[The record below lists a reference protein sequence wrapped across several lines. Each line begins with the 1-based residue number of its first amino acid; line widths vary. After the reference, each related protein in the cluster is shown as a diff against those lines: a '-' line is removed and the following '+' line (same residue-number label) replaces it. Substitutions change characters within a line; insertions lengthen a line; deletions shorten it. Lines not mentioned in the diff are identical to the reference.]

1 MKKIVDLYLDRP
13 RLFLLA
19 MLFIIAG
26 GLLSYDSLPR
36 QENPQLAERW
46 GDITAV
52 LPGATP
58 QRVEAQIAD
67 VLETQL
73 REIDEIKTIESN
85 SLTGIA
91 RVGIEFKEAI
101 GTGETDEVWAKIQDK
116 LNESTALIPP
126 GTSVRLSHSGP
137 PTTLL
142 FALQWQVGGDP
153 QPVILSRLAN
163 QLKRKLANIVNS
175 EQALVFGDTKE
186 EIFVGADLDL
196 LTDAGMNIQSIA
208 TAIERY
214 DSKSAIGNIVGQGSE
229 FRIKAQD
236 NITLVND
243 LRKLPLKTLDGYQI
257 IRLED
262 VATVKKLP
270 VDPPV
275 EIVSYNGK
283 PSVFVDVRGKF
294 SQRTDLYSEA
304 VLRVADTFKAGLPD
318 EIGLELIYNE
328 SDYVEEKFSFLMQS
342 ILLATFIVL
351 FLSYLLLGPRSAV
364 IVSAVVPLT
373 ILLVLIGCTVL
384 DVPLHQT
391 SVTGI
396 ILSLGL
402 LIDNSIIVV
411 EDYRYRKSLN
421 LVNRQAIYAS
431 IRHLSLPLLAAT
443 VTTGLAFMPM
453 AAGKGASPEF
463 VGDMAITIIL
473 AVTSSLFLAL
483 TVVPVLLK
491 TMEDS
496 NFLNLNKSENIGFSH
511 AGMRAK
517 YRACLAW
524 AFFKPRRALAL
535 SLTLPILGF
544 VSVGFL
550 DTDFF
555 PNQGK
560 NFFRV
565 DVELDANASIYAT
578 NKRVSSIRDQVL
590 LEDYIETDMWW
601 VGRRL
606 PRLLYNVIG
615 GSSGEGADNLATGVF
630 FTSSYREMESSLTDL
645 AKRLEKDHADVRVR
659 VSKFT
664 SGPPVEFP
672 VVIAIFG
679 EDNQVLKSLGE
690 ELKAILAKSPEV
702 SDVFADQ
709 SASVTGLQ
717 VTFDEVN
724 LAFSSKSSKEI
735 IDEISS
741 STRGLYVGSMLDG
754 NKEIPIRIKNKN
766 SESSEINQAAFIPIN
781 SAEGFDYV
789 ESFSDISYTSEIN
802 QINRYQGSRN
812 NAVKASV
819 YPGTLGSNVLTDVAD
834 ELKAFEDS
842 LPTGYSL
849 RQFGESDERA
859 ESFGQIFSSFF
870 FFMGL
875 IVVAL
880 VVILNS
886 FRQAGV
892 ILFVGTLCIGLGFLG
907 MFVGSQNFGFIGLVG
922 IVGLAGLAINDSI
935 VVLSH
940 LNEDA
945 GAGQISKDTL
955 IETIIRSTRHILTT
969 SVTTMGGLLPLLFDK
984 FFESL
989 AWAMCF
995 GVMGS
1000 ALLALLLIPS
1010 MFCYLGKVSNG
1021 AAAYSKAESNQLPR
1035 SLPIT

>member
-58 QRVEAQIAD
+58 QRMETQVAD

-73 REIDEIKTIESN
+73 REIDEIKTIESR
-85 SLTGIA
+85 SFSGMVS
-91 RVGIEFKEAI
+91 VGLEFKEDV
-101 GTGETDEVWAKIQDK
+101 GKGETDEVWAKVQDMVS
-116 LNESTALIPP
+116 ESAALVPP
-126 GTSVRLSHSGP
+126 GTSMTLSHSGP
-137 PTTLL
+137 PTTVL
-142 FALQWQVGGDP
+142 FALQWRGDGDP
-153 QPVILSRLAN
+153 QPVILSRLAS

-175 EQALVFGDTKE
+175 EKALIFGDTQE

-208 TAIERY
+208 TAIDRY
-214 DSKSAIGNIVGQGSE
+214 DSKRAIGNIVGQGSE

-236 NITLVND
+236 NIRLVND
-243 LRKLPLKTLDGYQI
+243 LRKLPLKTLDANQI

-262 VATVKKLP
+262 VATVEKLP
-270 VDPPV
+270 VDPPI

-294 SQRTDLYSEA
+294 SQRTDLYSSA
-304 VLRVADTFKAGLPD
+304 VLRVADSFKARLPD
-318 EIGLELIYNE
+318 EIGLEVIYNK

-373 ILLVLIGCTVL
+373 ILLVLIGCTIL

-411 EDYRYRKSLN
+411 EDYKYRKSLN

-496 NFLNLNKSENIGFSH
+496 NFLNLNKSQNSGFSH
-511 AGMRAK
+511 PGMRDQ
-517 YRACLAW
+517 YRKFLAW
-524 AFFKPRRALAL
+524 AFYKPSRALIL
-535 SLTLPILGF
+535 SLILPMLGF
-544 VSVGFL
+544 VSFGFL

-560 NFFRV
+560 AMFRV

-578 NKRVSSIRDQVL
+578 NERIASIRDQVL
-590 LEDYIETDMWW
+590 LEEYIETDMWW

-615 GSSGEGADNLATGVF
+615 GSSGEGSDNLATGVF
-630 FTSSYREMESSLTDL
+630 FTSSFEEMDSNLADL
-645 AKRLEKDHADVRVR
+645 AKRLEKDHADIRVR

-664 SGPPVEFP
+664 NGPPVEFP
-672 VVIAIFG
+672 VVIAVFG
-679 EDNQVLKSLGE
+679 EDIQILKSLGE
-690 ELKAILAKSPEV
+690 ELKSILAKSPQV
-702 SDVFADQ
+702 VDVLADQ

-717 VTFDEVN
+717 INFDEVN
-724 LAFSSKSSKEI
+724 LAFSSKSSKDI
-735 IDEISS
+735 INEISS

-766 SESSEINQAAFIPIN
+766 RESSELNQAAFLAIN

-789 ESFSDISYTSEIN
+789 ESFSDISYSSEIN

-812 NAVKASV
+812 NAVKAAV

-834 ELKAFEDS
+834 ELRAFEDS

-849 RQFGESDERA
+849 KQFGDAEERA
-859 ESFGQIFSSFF
+859 ESFGQIFSTFF

-880 VVILNS
+880 VMILNS
-886 FRQAGV
+886 FRQASI

-907 MFVGSQNFGFIGLVG
+907 MFVGFQNFGFIGLVG

-945 GAGQISKDTL
+945 GTSKISKHKL
-955 IETIIRSTRHILTT
+955 IETTIRSTRHIVTT
-969 SVTTMGGLLPLLFDK
+969 SLTTMGGLLPLLFDK
-984 FFESL
+984 FFETL

-1010 MFCYLGKVSNG
+1010 MFCFLGKVH
-1021 AAAYSKAESNQLPR
+1021 Q
-1035 SLPIT
+1035 

>member
-58 QRVEAQIAD
+58 QRMETQVAD

-73 REIDEIKTIESN
+73 REIDEIKTIESR
-85 SLTGIA
+85 SFSGMVS
-91 RVGIEFKEAI
+91 VGLEFKEDV
-101 GTGETDEVWAKIQDK
+101 GKGETDEVWAKVQDMVS
-116 LNESTALIPP
+116 ESAALVPP
-126 GTSVRLSHSGP
+126 GTSMTLSHSGP
-137 PTTLL
+137 PTTVL
-142 FALQWQVGGDP
+142 FALQWRGDGDP
-153 QPVILSRLAN
+153 QPVILSRLAS

-175 EQALVFGDTKE
+175 EKALIFGDTQE

-208 TAIERY
+208 TAIDRY
-214 DSKSAIGNIVGQGSE
+214 DSKRAIGNIVGQSSE

-236 NITLVND
+236 NIRLVND
-243 LRKLPLKTLDGYQI
+243 LRKLPLKTLDANQI

-262 VATVKKLP
+262 VATVEKLP
-270 VDPPV
+270 VDPPI

-294 SQRTDLYSEA
+294 SQRTDLYSSA
-304 VLRVADTFKAGLPD
+304 VLRVADSFKAGLPD
-318 EIGLELIYNE
+318 EIGLEVIYNE

-373 ILLVLIGCTVL
+373 ILLVLIGCTIL

-411 EDYRYRKSLN
+411 EDYKYRKSLN

-496 NFLNLNKSENIGFSH
+496 NFLNLNKSQNSGFSH
-511 AGMRAK
+511 PGMRDQ
-517 YRACLAW
+517 YRKFLAW
-524 AFFKPRRALAL
+524 AFYKPSRALIL
-535 SLTLPILGF
+535 SLILPMLGF
-544 VSVGFL
+544 VSFGFL

-560 NFFRV
+560 AMFRV

-578 NKRVSSIRDQVL
+578 NERIASIRDQVL
-590 LEDYIETDMWW
+590 LEEYIETDMWW

-615 GSSGEGADNLATGVF
+615 GSSGEGSDNLATGVF
-630 FTSSYREMESSLTDL
+630 FTSSFEEMDSNLADL
-645 AKRLEKDHADVRVR
+645 AKRLEKDHADIRVR

-664 SGPPVEFP
+664 NGPPVEFP
-672 VVIAIFG
+672 VVIAVFG
-679 EDNQVLKSLGE
+679 EDIQILKSLGE
-690 ELKAILAKSPEV
+690 ELKSILAKSPQV
-702 SDVFADQ
+702 VDVLADQ

-717 VTFDEVN
+717 INFDEVN
-724 LAFSSKSSKEI
+724 LAFSSKSSKDI
-735 IDEISS
+735 INEISS

-766 SESSEINQAAFIPIN
+766 RESSELNQAAFLAIN

-789 ESFSDISYTSEIN
+789 ESFSDISYSSEIN

-812 NAVKASV
+812 NAVKAAV

-834 ELKAFEDS
+834 ELRAFEDS

-849 RQFGESDERA
+849 KQFGDAEERA
-859 ESFGQIFSSFF
+859 ESFGQIFSTFF

-880 VVILNS
+880 VMILNS
-886 FRQAGV
+886 FRQASI

-907 MFVGSQNFGFIGLVG
+907 MFVGFQNFGFIGLVG

-945 GAGQISKDTL
+945 GTGKISKHKL
-955 IETIIRSTRHILTT
+955 IETTIRSTRHIVTT
-969 SVTTMGGLLPLLFDK
+969 SLTTMGGLLPLLFDK
-984 FFESL
+984 FFETL

-1010 MFCYLGKVSNG
+1010 MFCFLGKVH
-1021 AAAYSKAESNQLPR
+1021 Q
-1035 SLPIT
+1035 

>member
-58 QRVEAQIAD
+58 QRMETQVAD

-73 REIDEIKTIESN
+73 REIDEIKTIESR
-85 SLTGIA
+85 SFSGMVS
-91 RVGIEFKEAI
+91 VGLEFKEDV
-101 GTGETDEVWAKIQDK
+101 GKGETDEVWAKVQDMVS
-116 LNESTALIPP
+116 ESAALVPP
-126 GTSVRLSHSGP
+126 GTSMTLSHSGP
-137 PTTLL
+137 PTTVL
-142 FALQWQVGGDP
+142 FALQWRGDGDP
-153 QPVILSRLAN
+153 QPVILSRLAS

-175 EQALVFGDTKE
+175 EKALIFGDTQE

-208 TAIERY
+208 TAIDRY
-214 DSKSAIGNIVGQGSE
+214 DSKRAIGNIVGQGSE

-236 NITLVND
+236 NIRLVND
-243 LRKLPLKTLDGYQI
+243 LRKLPLKTLDANQI

-262 VATVKKLP
+262 VATVEKLP
-270 VDPPV
+270 VDPPI

-294 SQRTDLYSEA
+294 SQRTDLYSSA
-304 VLRVADTFKAGLPD
+304 VLRVADSFKAGLPD
-318 EIGLELIYNE
+318 EIGLEVIYNE

-373 ILLVLIGCTVL
+373 ILLVLIGCTIL
-384 DVPLHQT
+384 DIPLHQT

-411 EDYRYRKSLN
+411 EDYKYRKSLN

-496 NFLNLNKSENIGFSH
+496 NFLNLNKSQNSGFSH
-511 AGMRAK
+511 PGMRDQ
-517 YRACLAW
+517 YRKFLAW
-524 AFFKPRRALAL
+524 AFYKPSRALIL
-535 SLTLPILGF
+535 SLILPMLGF
-544 VSVGFL
+544 VSFGFL

-560 NFFRV
+560 AMFRV

-578 NKRVSSIRDQVL
+578 NERIASIRDQVL
-590 LEDYIETDMWW
+590 LEEYIETDMWW

-615 GSSGEGADNLATGVF
+615 GSSGEGSDNLATGVF
-630 FTSSYREMESSLTDL
+630 FTSSFEEMDSNLADL
-645 AKRLEKDHADVRVR
+645 AKRLEKDHADIRVR

-664 SGPPVEFP
+664 NGPPVEFP
-672 VVIAIFG
+672 VVIAVFG
-679 EDNQVLKSLGE
+679 EDIQILKSLGE
-690 ELKAILAKSPEV
+690 ELKSILAKSPQV
-702 SDVFADQ
+702 VDVLADQ

-717 VTFDEVN
+717 INFDEVN
-724 LAFSSKSSKEI
+724 LAFSSKSSKDI
-735 IDEISS
+735 INEISS

-766 SESSEINQAAFIPIN
+766 RESSELNQAAFLAIN

-789 ESFSDISYTSEIN
+789 ESFSDISYSSEIN

-812 NAVKASV
+812 NAVKAAV

-834 ELKAFEDS
+834 ELRAFEDS

-849 RQFGESDERA
+849 KQFGDAEERA
-859 ESFGQIFSSFF
+859 ESFGQIFSTFF

-880 VVILNS
+880 VMILNS
-886 FRQAGV
+886 FRQASI

-907 MFVGSQNFGFIGLVG
+907 MFVGFQNFGFIGLVG

-945 GAGQISKDTL
+945 GTGKISKHKL
-955 IETIIRSTRHILTT
+955 IETTIRSTRHIVTT
-969 SVTTMGGLLPLLFDK
+969 SLTTMGGLLPLLFDK
-984 FFESL
+984 FFETL

-1010 MFCYLGKVSNG
+1010 MFCFLGKVH
-1021 AAAYSKAESNQLPR
+1021 Q
-1035 SLPIT
+1035 

>member
-58 QRVEAQIAD
+58 QRMETQVAD

-73 REIDEIKTIESN
+73 REIDEIKTIESR
-85 SLTGIA
+85 SFSGMVS
-91 RVGIEFKEAI
+91 VGLEFKEDV
-101 GTGETDEVWAKIQDK
+101 GKGETDEVWAKVQDMVS
-116 LNESTALIPP
+116 ESAALVPP
-126 GTSVRLSHSGP
+126 GTSMTLSHSGP
-137 PTTLL
+137 PTTVL
-142 FALQWQVGGDP
+142 FALQWRGDGDP
-153 QPVILSRLAN
+153 QPVILSRLAS

-175 EQALVFGDTKE
+175 EKALIFGDTQE

-208 TAIERY
+208 TAIDRY
-214 DSKSAIGNIVGQGSE
+214 DSKRAIGNIVGQGSE

-236 NITLVND
+236 NIRLVND
-243 LRKLPLKTLDGYQI
+243 LRKLPLKTLDANQI

-262 VATVKKLP
+262 VATVEKLP
-270 VDPPV
+270 VDPPI

-294 SQRTDLYSEA
+294 SQRTDLYSSA
-304 VLRVADTFKAGLPD
+304 VLRVADSFKAGLPD
-318 EIGLELIYNE
+318 EIGLEVIYNE
-328 SDYVEEKFSFLMQS
+328 SDYVEEKFSFLMLS

-373 ILLVLIGCTVL
+373 ILLVLIGCTIL

-411 EDYRYRKSLN
+411 EDYKYRKSLN

-496 NFLNLNKSENIGFSH
+496 NFLNLNKSQNSGFSH
-511 AGMRAK
+511 PGMRDQ
-517 YRACLAW
+517 YRKFLAW
-524 AFFKPRRALAL
+524 AFYKPSRALIL
-535 SLTLPILGF
+535 SLILPMLGF
-544 VSVGFL
+544 VSFGFL

-560 NFFRV
+560 AMFRV

-578 NKRVSSIRDQVL
+578 NERIASIRDQVL
-590 LEDYIETDMWW
+590 LEEYIETDMWW

-615 GSSGEGADNLATGVF
+615 GSSGEGSDNLATGVF
-630 FTSSYREMESSLTDL
+630 FTSSFEEMDSNLADL
-645 AKRLEKDHADVRVR
+645 AKRLEKDHADIRVR

-664 SGPPVEFP
+664 NGPPVEFP
-672 VVIAIFG
+672 VVIAVFG
-679 EDNQVLKSLGE
+679 EDIQILKSLGE
-690 ELKAILAKSPEV
+690 ELKSILAKSPQV
-702 SDVFADQ
+702 VDVLADQ

-717 VTFDEVN
+717 INFDEVN
-724 LAFSSKSSKEI
+724 LAFSSKSSKDI
-735 IDEISS
+735 INEISS

-766 SESSEINQAAFIPIN
+766 RESSELNQAAFLAIN

-789 ESFSDISYTSEIN
+789 ESFSDISYSSEIN

-812 NAVKASV
+812 NAVKAAV

-834 ELKAFEDS
+834 ELRAFEDS

-849 RQFGESDERA
+849 KQFGDAEERA
-859 ESFGQIFSSFF
+859 ESFGQIFSTFF

-880 VVILNS
+880 VMILNS
-886 FRQAGV
+886 FRQASI

-907 MFVGSQNFGFIGLVG
+907 MFVGFQNFGFIGLVG

-945 GAGQISKDTL
+945 GTGKISKHKL
-955 IETIIRSTRHILTT
+955 IETTIRSTRHIVTT
-969 SVTTMGGLLPLLFDK
+969 SLTTMGGLLPLLFDK
-984 FFESL
+984 FFETL

-1010 MFCYLGKVSNG
+1010 MFCFLGKVH
-1021 AAAYSKAESNQLPR
+1021 Q
-1035 SLPIT
+1035 

>member
-1 MKKIVDLYLDRP
+1 MRKIVDLYLDRP
-13 RLFLLA
+13 RIFLLA

-46 GDITAV
+46 ANITAV

-58 QRVEAQIAD
+58 QRIETQIAD

-73 REIDEIKTIESN
+73 REIDEIKIIDST
-85 SLTGIA
+85 SLSGVV
-91 RVGIEFKEAI
+91 RVGLELKEII
-101 GTGETDEVWAKIQDK
+101 GKGETDEVWAKVQET
-116 LNESTALIPP
+116 LSQSAALVPP
-126 GTSVRLSHSGP
+126 GTNISFNHSGP
-137 PTTLL
+137 PTTVL
-142 FALQWQVGGDP
+142 FALQWRGDGDP
-153 QPVILSRLAN
+153 QMVILSRLAN
-163 QLKRKLANIVNS
+163 QFKRKLANITNS
-175 EQALVFGDTKE
+175 KQALVYGDTKE

-208 TAIERY
+208 IAIDRY
-214 DSKSAIGNIVGQGSE
+214 DSKRAIGNIVGQDAE

-236 NITLVND
+236 NISLIND
-243 LRKLPLKTLDGYQI
+243 LKKLPLKISDDYQA

-262 VATVKKLP
+262 VATVEKLP
-270 VDPPV
+270 VDPPI
-275 EIVSYNGK
+275 EIVSYNGI
-283 PSVFVDVRGKF
+283 PAVFVEVRGKF
-294 SQRTDLYSEA
+294 AQRTDLYSKA
-304 VLRVADTFKAGLPD
+304 VLRVADIFKEGLPD
-318 EIGLELIYNE
+318 EIGLEIIFNE
-328 SDYVEEKFSFLMQS
+328 SDFVEEKFSFLMQS

-373 ILLVLIGCTVL
+373 ILLVLIGCTIL
-384 DVPLHQT
+384 QVPLHQT

-411 EDYRYRKSLN
+411 EDYRYRKSQK
-421 LVNRQAIYAS
+421 LVNREAIYAS
-431 IRHLSLPLLAAT
+431 IKHLSLPLLAAT

-473 AVTSSLFLAL
+473 AVSSSLFLAL

-496 NFLNLNKSENIGFSH
+496 NFLNLNKSKNIGFSH
-511 AGMRAK
+511 QGLRTR
-517 YRACLAW
+517 YRAFLAW
-524 AFFKPRRALAL
+524 ALFKPSRALVL
-535 SLTLPILGF
+535 SLILPILGF
-544 VSVGFL
+544 VSFGFL

-560 NFFRV
+560 SMFKV
-565 DVELDANASIYAT
+565 EVELDANASIYAT
-578 NKRVSSIRDQVL
+578 NQRVTSIRDQVL
-590 LEDYIETDMWW
+590 LEDYVTRDMWW

-606 PRLLYNVIG
+606 PRLLYNIIG
-615 GSSGEGADNLATGVF
+615 GPSGEGSDNLATGVF
-630 FTSSYREMESSLTDL
+630 FASSYSQMDSSLANL

-664 SGPPVEFP
+664 NGPPVEFP
-672 VVIAIFG
+672 VNIAIFG
-679 EDNQVLKSLGE
+679 DDNQVLKSLGE
-690 ELKAILAKSPEV
+690 ELKSILAKSPQV
-702 SDVFADQ
+702 SDVLADQ
-709 SASVTGLQ
+709 SASVTGLEINL
-717 VTFDEVN
+717 DEVN
-724 LAFSSKSSKEI
+724 LAFSSKSSQEI
-735 IDEISS
+735 IDQISA
-741 STRGLYVGSMLDG
+741 STRGIYAGSMLDG
-754 NKEIPIRIKNKN
+754 NKEVPIRIKNKN
-766 SESSEINQAAFIPIN
+766 REASEVNQTAFLAIN

-802 QINRYQGSRN
+802 QINRYQGTRN
-812 NAVKASV
+812 NAVKAAV
-819 YPGTLGSNVLTDVAD
+819 YPGTLASTVLNDVAD

-842 LPTGYSL
+842 LPVGYSIA
-849 RQFGESDERA
+849 QFGDAEERA
-859 ESFGQIFSSFF
+859 ESFGQLFSTFF
-870 FFMGL
+870 LFLGL
-875 IVVAL
+875 IVMTL
-880 VVILNS
+880 VMILNS
-886 FRQAGV
+886 FRQASI
-892 ILFVGTLCIGLGFLG
+892 ILLVGTLCIGLGFLG
-907 MFVGSQNFGFIGLVG
+907 MFVGFQNFGFIGLVG

-945 GAGQISKDTL
+945 GTGQISKDTL
-955 IETIIRSTRHILTT
+955 IETTVRSTRHILTT
-969 SVTTMGGLLPLLFDK
+969 SLTTMGGLLPLLFDK
-984 FFESL
+984 FFETL

-1010 MFCYLGKVSNG
+1010 MFCFLGKVSD
-1021 AAAYSKAESNQLPR
+1021 
-1035 SLPIT
+1035 

>member
-1 MKKIVDLYLDRP
+1 MRKIVDLYLDRP
-13 RLFLLA
+13 RIFLLA

-58 QRVEAQIAD
+58 QRIETQIAD

-73 REIDEIKTIESN
+73 REVDEIKIIDSK
-85 SLTGIA
+85 SVSGLA
-91 RVGIEFKEAI
+91 RVGLELKEI
-101 GTGETDEVWAKIQDK
+101 VGKGETDEVWAKVQDK
-116 LNESTALIPP
+116 LSESVALVPP
-126 GTSVRLSHSGP
+126 GTDMRLIHSGP
-137 PTTLL
+137 PTTVL
-142 FALQWQVGGDP
+142 FALQWRGGGDP
-153 QPVILSRLAN
+153 QMVILSRLAN

-175 EQALVFGDTKE
+175 EKALVYGDAKE
-186 EIFVGADLDL
+186 EIFIGADLDL

-208 TAIERY
+208 TAIDRY
-214 DSKSAIGNIVGQGSE
+214 DSKRAIGNIVGQDSE

-236 NITLVND
+236 NISLIND
-243 LRKLPLKTLDGYQI
+243 LKKLPLQISDDYQA

-262 VATVKKLP
+262 VATVEKLP
-270 VDPPV
+270 VDPPI
-275 EIVSYNGK
+275 EIVSYNGI
-283 PSVFVDVRGKF
+283 PSVFVEVRGKF
-294 SQRTDLYSEA
+294 AQRTDLYSKA
-304 VLRVADTFKAGLPD
+304 VLRVADAFEESLPD
-318 EIGLELIYNE
+318 EIGLEVIFNE
-328 SDYVEEKFSFLMQS
+328 SDFVEQKFSFLMQS

-384 DVPLHQT
+384 QVPLHQT

-421 LVNRQAIYAS
+421 LVNREAIYAS
-431 IRHLSLPLLAAT
+431 IKHLSLPLLAAT

-473 AVTSSLFLAL
+473 AVSSSLFLAL

-511 AGMRAK
+511 QGLRTH
-517 YRACLAW
+517 YRDFLAW
-524 AFFKPRRALAL
+524 AFFKPSRALVL
-535 SLTLPILGF
+535 SLILPILGF
-544 VSVGFL
+544 VSFGFL

-560 NFFRV
+560 TMFKV
-565 DVELDANASIYAT
+565 EVELDANASINAT
-578 NKRVSSIRDQVL
+578 NQRVSSIRDQVL
-590 LEDYIETDMWW
+590 LEDYVERDMWW
-601 VGRRL
+601 IGRRL

-615 GSSGEGADNLATGVF
+615 GSSGEGSDNLATGVF
-630 FTSSYREMESSLTDL
+630 FTSSYSDMNSSLANL

-664 SGPPVEFP
+664 NGPPVEFP
-672 VVIAIFG
+672 VTIAIFG
-679 EDNQVLKSLGE
+679 DDNQILKSLGE
-690 ELKAILAKSPEV
+690 ELKSILAKSPQV
-702 SDVFADQ
+702 SDVLAEQ
-709 SASVTGLQ
+709 SASITGLQ
-717 VTFDEVN
+717 INFDEVN
-724 LAFSSKSSKEI
+724 LAFSSISSKEI

-754 NKEIPIRIKNKN
+754 NKEIPIRVKNRKR
-766 SESSEINQAAFIPIN
+766 EASEINQAAFLAIN
-781 SAEGFDYV
+781 NAEGFNYV
-789 ESFSDISYTSEIN
+789 ESFSEISYISDIN

-812 NAVKASV
+812 NAVKAAV
-819 YPGTLGSNVLTDVAD
+819 YPGKLASTVLKDVAD
-834 ELKAFEDS
+834 ELTAFEDS
-842 LPTGYSL
+842 LPTGYSI
-849 RQFGESDERA
+849 RQFGDAEERA
-859 ESFGQIFSSFF
+859 ESFGQLFSTFF
-870 FFMGL
+870 LFLGL
-875 IVVAL
+875 IVATL
-880 VVILNS
+880 VMILNS
-886 FRQAGV
+886 FRQASI
-892 ILFVGTLCIGLGFLG
+892 ILLVGTLCIGLGFLG
-907 MFVGSQNFGFIGLVG
+907 MFVGFQNFGFIGLVG

-945 GAGQISKDTL
+945 GVGQVSKDTL
-955 IETIIRSTRHILTT
+955 IETTVRSTRHILTT
-969 SVTTMGGLLPLLFDK
+969 SLTTMGGLLPLLFDK
-984 FFESL
+984 FFETL

-1010 MFCYLGKVSNG
+1010 MFCFLGKVSD
-1021 AAAYSKAESNQLPR
+1021 
-1035 SLPIT
+1035 

>member
-58 QRVEAQIAD
+58 QRMETQVAD

-73 REIDEIKTIESN
+73 REIDEIKTIESR
-85 SLTGIA
+85 SFSGMVS
-91 RVGIEFKEAI
+91 VGLEFKEDV
-101 GTGETDEVWAKIQDK
+101 GKGETDEVWAKVQDMVS
-116 LNESTALIPP
+116 ESAALVPP
-126 GTSVRLSHSGP
+126 GTSMTLSHSGP
-137 PTTLL
+137 PTTVL
-142 FALQWQVGGDP
+142 FALQWRGDGDP
-153 QPVILSRLAN
+153 QPVILSRLAS

-175 EQALVFGDTKE
+175 EKALIFGDTQE

-208 TAIERY
+208 TAIDRY
-214 DSKSAIGNIVGQGSE
+214 DSKRAIGNIVGQGSE

-236 NITLVND
+236 NIRLVND
-243 LRKLPLKTLDGYQI
+243 LRKLPLKTLDANQI

-262 VATVKKLP
+262 VATVEKLP
-270 VDPPV
+270 VDPPI

-294 SQRTDLYSEA
+294 SQRTDLYSSA
-304 VLRVADTFKAGLPD
+304 VLRVADSFKAGLPD
-318 EIGLELIYNE
+318 EIGLEVIYNE

-373 ILLVLIGCTVL
+373 ILLVLIGCTIL

-411 EDYRYRKSLN
+411 EDYKYRKSLN

-496 NFLNLNKSENIGFSH
+496 NFLNLNKSQNSGFSH
-511 AGMRAK
+511 PGMRDQ
-517 YRACLAW
+517 YRKFLAW
-524 AFFKPRRALAL
+524 AFYKPSRALIL
-535 SLTLPILGF
+535 SLILPMLGF
-544 VSVGFL
+544 VSFGFL

-560 NFFRV
+560 AMFRV

-578 NKRVSSIRDQVL
+578 NERIASIRDQVL
-590 LEDYIETDMWW
+590 LEEYIETDMWW

-615 GSSGEGADNLATGVF
+615 GSSGEGSDNLATGVF
-630 FTSSYREMESSLTDL
+630 FTSSFEEMDSNLADL
-645 AKRLEKDHADVRVR
+645 AKRLEKDHADIRVR

-664 SGPPVEFP
+664 NGPPVEFP
-672 VVIAIFG
+672 VVIAVFG
-679 EDNQVLKSLGE
+679 EDIQILKSLGE
-690 ELKAILAKSPEV
+690 ELKSILAKSPQV
-702 SDVFADQ
+702 VDVLADQ

-717 VTFDEVN
+717 INFDEVN
-724 LAFSSKSSKEI
+724 LAFSSKSSKDI
-735 IDEISS
+735 INEISS

-766 SESSEINQAAFIPIN
+766 RESSELNQAAFLAIN

-789 ESFSDISYTSEIN
+789 ESFSDISYSSEIN

-812 NAVKASV
+812 NAVKAAV

-834 ELKAFEDS
+834 ELRAFEDS

-849 RQFGESDERA
+849 KQFGDAEERA
-859 ESFGQIFSSFF
+859 ESFGQIFSTFF

-880 VVILNS
+880 VMILNS
-886 FRQAGV
+886 FRQASI

-907 MFVGSQNFGFIGLVG
+907 MFVGFQNFGFIGLVG

-945 GAGQISKDTL
+945 GTGKISKHKL
-955 IETIIRSTRHILTT
+955 IETTIRSTRHIVTT
-969 SVTTMGGLLPLLFDK
+969 SLTTMGGLLPLLFDK
-984 FFESL
+984 FFETL

-1010 MFCYLGKVSNG
+1010 MFCFLGKVH
-1021 AAAYSKAESNQLPR
+1021 Q
-1035 SLPIT
+1035 

>member
-1 MKKIVDLYLDRP
+1 MRKIVDLYLDRP
-13 RLFLLA
+13 RIFLLA

-46 GDITAV
+46 ANITAV

-58 QRVEAQIAD
+58 QRIETQIAD

-73 REIDEIKTIESN
+73 REIDEIKIIDST
-85 SLTGIA
+85 SLSGVV
-91 RVGIEFKEAI
+91 RVGLELKEII
-101 GTGETDEVWAKIQDK
+101 GKGETDEVWAKVQET
-116 LNESTALIPP
+116 LSQSAALVPP
-126 GTSVRLSHSGP
+126 GTNISFNHSGP
-137 PTTLL
+137 PTTVL
-142 FALQWQVGGDP
+142 FALQWRGDGDP
-153 QPVILSRLAN
+153 QMVILSRLAN
-163 QLKRKLANIVNS
+163 QFKRKLANITNS
-175 EQALVFGDTKE
+175 KQALVYGDTKE

-208 TAIERY
+208 IAIDRY
-214 DSKSAIGNIVGQGSE
+214 DSKRAIGNIVGQDAE

-236 NITLVND
+236 NISLIND
-243 LRKLPLKTLDGYQI
+243 LKKLPLKISDDYQA

-262 VATVKKLP
+262 VATVEKLP
-270 VDPPV
+270 VDPPI
-275 EIVSYNGK
+275 EIVSYNGI
-283 PSVFVDVRGKF
+283 PSVFVEVRGKF
-294 SQRTDLYSEA
+294 AQRTDLYSKA
-304 VLRVADTFKAGLPD
+304 VLRVADIFKEGLPN
-318 EIGLELIYNE
+318 EIGLEVIFNE
-328 SDYVEEKFSFLMQS
+328 SDFVEEKFSFLMQS

-373 ILLVLIGCTVL
+373 ILLVLIGCTIL
-384 DVPLHQT
+384 QVPLHQT

-411 EDYRYRKSLN
+411 EDYRYRKSQK
-421 LVNRQAIYAS
+421 LVNREAIYAS
-431 IRHLSLPLLAAT
+431 IKHLSLPLLAAT

-473 AVTSSLFLAL
+473 AVSSSLFLAL

-496 NFLNLNKSENIGFSH
+496 NFLNLNKSKNIGFSH
-511 AGMRAK
+511 QGLRTR
-517 YRACLAW
+517 YRAFLAW
-524 AFFKPRRALAL
+524 ALFKPSRALVL
-535 SLTLPILGF
+535 SLILPILGF
-544 VSVGFL
+544 VSFGFL

-560 NFFRV
+560 SMFKV
-565 DVELDANASIYAT
+565 EVELDANASIYAT
-578 NKRVSSIRDQVL
+578 NQRVTSIRDQVL
-590 LEDYIETDMWW
+590 LEDYVTRDMWW

-606 PRLLYNVIG
+606 PRLLYNIIG
-615 GSSGEGADNLATGVF
+615 GPSGEGSDNLATGVF
-630 FTSSYREMESSLTDL
+630 FTSSYSEMDSSLANL

-664 SGPPVEFP
+664 NGPPVEFP
-672 VVIAIFG
+672 VNIAIFG
-679 EDNQVLKSLGE
+679 DDNQVLKSLGE
-690 ELKAILAKSPEV
+690 ELKSILAKSPQV
-702 SDVFADQ
+702 SDVLADQ
-709 SASVTGLQ
+709 SASVTGLEINL
-717 VTFDEVN
+717 DEVN
-724 LAFSSKSSKEI
+724 LAFSSKSSQEI
-735 IDEISS
+735 IDQISA
-741 STRGLYVGSMLDG
+741 STRGIYAGSMLDG
-754 NKEIPIRIKNKN
+754 NKEVPIRIKNKN
-766 SESSEINQAAFIPIN
+766 REASEVNQTAFLAIN

-802 QINRYQGSRN
+802 QINRYQGTRN
-812 NAVKASV
+812 NAVKAAV
-819 YPGTLGSNVLTDVAD
+819 YPGTLASTVLNDVAD

-842 LPTGYSL
+842 LPVGYSIA
-849 RQFGESDERA
+849 QFGDAEERA
-859 ESFGQIFSSFF
+859 ESFGQLFSTFF
-870 FFMGL
+870 LFLGL
-875 IVVAL
+875 IVMTL
-880 VVILNS
+880 VMILNS
-886 FRQAGV
+886 FRQASI
-892 ILFVGTLCIGLGFLG
+892 ILLVGTLCIGLGFLG
-907 MFVGSQNFGFIGLVG
+907 MFVGFQNFGFIGLVG

-945 GAGQISKDTL
+945 GTGQVSKDTL
-955 IETIIRSTRHILTT
+955 IETTVRSTRHILTT
-969 SVTTMGGLLPLLFDK
+969 SLTTMGGLLPLLFDK
-984 FFESL
+984 FFETL

-1010 MFCYLGKVSNG
+1010 MFCFLGKVSD
-1021 AAAYSKAESNQLPR
+1021 
-1035 SLPIT
+1035 